1 MKTLTA
7 NEAEFGLSRLID
19 LVRAEPATSRVALGP
34 AVEELER
41 QKAYS
46 VIDSCDTGVR

>member
-7 NEAEFGLSRLID
+7 KEGKFVLSRLID
-19 LVRAEPATSRVALGP
+19 LVRAEPATSRVALGS

-41 QKAYS
+41 PKAYS
-46 VIDSCDTGVR
+46 IIDSCDTGVR